1 MLAIV
6 SEVRQKGT
14 TMSDHSPDLDL
25 LAIVILALL
34 LGVFHGPGVRAKL
47 YRVSHEQISPAI
59 RIPKIDRPVF
69 HVPEL
74 R

>member
-1 MLAIV
+1 MAIV
-6 SEVRQKGT
+6 SEVKQKGT

-34 LGVFHGPGVRAKL
+34 LGVFQGPGVRAKL
-47 YRVSHEQISPAI
+47 YRVSQEQISPAI
-59 RIPKIDRPVF
+59 RMSQINRLVF

>member
-1 MLAIV
+1 MAIV
-6 SEVRQKGT
+6 SEVKQKGT

-25 LAIVILALL
+25 VAIVILALL
-34 LGVFHGPGVRAKL
+34 LGVFQGPGFRAKL
-47 YRVSHEQISPAI
+47 YRVSQEQISPAI
-59 RIPKIDRPVF
+59 RMSQINRLVF

>member
-1 MLAIV
+1 MAIV
-6 SEVRQKGT
+6 SEVKQKGT

-25 LAIVILALL
+25 VAIVILALL
-34 LGVFHGPGVRAKL
+34 LGVFQGPGVRAKL
-47 YRVSHEQISPAI
+47 YRVSQEQISPAI
-59 RIPKIDRPVF
+59 RMSQINRLVF